1 MGPLHKP
8 RPNLDLA
15 RRFIQSQL
23 QLLGT
28 VFGREKDLNHHTHI
42 RPARVILKMR
52 IQLRGHPG
60 GGLGAPAV

>member
-8 RPNLDLA
+8 RPNLDLVL
-15 RRFIQSQL
+15 RFIQSQL
-23 QLLGT
+23 QLYS
-28 VFGREKDLNHHTHI
+28 GREKDLNHHTHI
-42 RPARVILKMR
+42 GPARVILKMR